1 MAKLFHEYNASV
13 RPGHKSHVLV
23 QHRYI
28 NSDYEIVIFA
38 RSASIRAINSNGET
52 SRDINLQGSGLVM
65 LGGKE
70 PNKPFCDIHIIEVMR
85 RQDGGAWLDLD
96 NPPRFHDGR
105 LGQTFGDVLA
115 VMIEID
121 GRSRRFV
128 SKKFAE
134 TDAIVPDTDL
144 LLRYL
149 AGEATPEEVIAAADR
164 QHSLEHDLTVMP
176 AEELAKQLA
185 GEVARLKSEAGKLTA
200 EIDSK
205 SRELA
210 DTKADLADAR
220 HINEKLYAAEQESQ
234 ARIKELE
241 AQPAES
247 TD

>member
-1 MAKLFHEYNASV
+1 MPEAV
-13 RPGHKSHVLV
+13 
-23 QHRYI
+23 
-28 NSDYEIVIFA
+28 D
-38 RSASIRAINSNGET
+38 
-52 SRDINLQGSGLVM
+52 
-65 LGGKE
+65 GGK
-70 PNKPFCDIHIIEVMR
+70 IIR
-85 RQDGGAWLDLD
+85 RNPLVDGDRLVLHL
-96 NPPRFHDGR
+96 RKDG
-105 LGQTFGDVLA
+105 T
-115 VMIEID
+115 
-121 GRSRRFV
+121 
-128 SKKFAE
+128 
-134 TDAIVPDTDL
+134 
-144 LLRYL
+144 
-149 AGEATPEEVIAAADR
+149 AAADR